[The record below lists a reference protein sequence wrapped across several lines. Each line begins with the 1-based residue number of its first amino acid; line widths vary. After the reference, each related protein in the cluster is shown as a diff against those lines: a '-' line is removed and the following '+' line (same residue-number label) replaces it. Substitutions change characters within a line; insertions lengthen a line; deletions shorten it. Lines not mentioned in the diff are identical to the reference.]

1 MPSPFLESL
10 RNDMRLRG
18 YSIKTEK
25 SYMEWIKRYINFIGK
40 KHPES
45 AGANEV
51 RAFLTHL
58 AVERKVAIN
67 TQKVALNAVVFL
79 YHKHLQRELG
89 DQGFTLATKRYLP
102 CVFSKEMSR
111 PFSRSLKGATE

>member
-25 SYMEWIKRYINFIGK
+25 SYMEWIKRYIYFMGR

-45 AGANEV
+45 AGAN
-51 RAFLTHL
+51 
-58 AVERKVAIN
+58 
-67 TQKVALNAVVFL
+67 
-79 YHKHLQRELG
+79 
-89 DQGFTLATKRYLP
+89 
-102 CVFSKEMSR
+102 
-111 PFSRSLKGATE
+111 